1 MRDNQSSR
9 PQSSATQ
16 FLSDAKDLTAAL
28 PQSDDV
34 KKFYQDNPY
43 VVIGVAAGLGYL
55 VAGGVPTPFTRRLI
69 RIGMKALFVPIAAA
83 QLKGLAGQGLAD
95 SE

>member
-1 MRDNQSSR
+1 MRDDESSS
-9 PQSSATQ
+9 PQTAATQ
-16 FLSDAKDLTAAL
+16 LLSDAKNLTAAL
-28 PQSDDV
+28 PQSDEV
-34 KKFYQDNPY
+34 KKFYQENPY
-43 VVIGVAAGLGYL
+43 LVIGAAAGLGYL

-83 QLKGLAGQGLAD
+83 QLKGLAGQGLSD